1 MAKDDIDPEDIEG
14 LEIEE
19 TDPDLIDDLEE
30 DGEFL
35 EDDVD
40 DVDAVDDE
48 DDDEAVG
55 DDEPAPAKG
64 RSAGD
69 EDDDDVVAPDDVEED
84 LAEILK
90 DRLASE
96 ETPAEDEEA
105 EEVDDKAAGEDA
117 LQPKR
122 ADEVMC
128 TSCFLLVRKN
138 APSCP
143 VGDEACPVFASA
155 PPKKRKK

>member
-19 TDPDLIDDLEE
+19 TDPDVIDELEVDEDFLEE
-30 DGEFL
+30 
-35 EDDVD
+35 
-40 DVDAVDDE
+40 DVDAVGDDVDE
-48 DDDEAVG
+48 DADDDNG
-55 DDEPAPAKG
+55 DDEPVTAKG
-64 RSAGD
+64 RKTRD

-96 ETPAEDEEA
+96 DVPAEDEES
-105 EEVDDKAAGEDA
+105 EEVDDKTSGEDS

-128 TSCFLLVRKN
+128 SSCFLLVRQS
-138 APSCP
+138 APACP
-143 VGDEACPVFASA
+143 VGDEACPVFVATT
-155 PPKKRKK
+155 PKKRRK